1 MRVTNTMITN
11 NILRNLNNGM
21 TKIDRY
27 LNQMS
32 SGKTNAHIS
41 DDPVALIYGQT
52 ARASLARLE
61 HYQRSVDSAQ
71 SWLTQVEA
79 GMMDL
84 QGRLA
89 DVYNSIVDAAT
100 DVKSGTDKNNVAMLI
115 GQLRDHYLDTL
126 NATYGDK
133 FMYGGYNT
141 PGNEKGT
148 GSITGPFSL
157 DENTWDL
164 LYNGQNLSNYLQIS
178 IGGVH
183 VDRSK
188 VSGIFGGLYLDLS
201 SIEITGNPSTDE
213 MNVRTAVDNLI
224 VDIEDLANKIL
235 DLNDQVTI
243 MADDA
248 ADYYNNELDSTG
260 LNMSMFEIEAEI
272 ANIGSQIQILELPI
286 YDQRYIDFQERLRD
300 LEIGLHDLQPE
311 YSNLLF
317 DLAAKRT
324 EREDTIKELARLI
337 DIDEPDYY
345 EYDPSYPGGKNYD
358 VNNPVKITV
367 GGVELLSGY
376 GTITPPFIEVEEVG
390 DPPITGYENMTNIM
404 EMVDTLKKDVLTFNV
419 GPGVTMQVTV
429 NGIDLVM
436 FESERD
442 NGSFSTVNIF
452 NLLHEG
458 YVACSTGEGAE
469 DIGNFIMALQKSQNH
484 ILAKVAEI
492 GGRTRR
498 LDLLSAR
505 YEQDYI
511 NYTQMMSDAED
522 VEFDEAAM
530 NYATAQTVYQAALS
544 AGARTIQMSLMDFL
558 K

>member
-1 MRVTNTMITN
+1 MRVTNSMITN

-61 HYQRSVDSAQ
+61 HYSRSVDSAQ

-84 QGRLA
+84 QNRIA
-89 DVYNSIVDAAT
+89 DVYVSIIDAAT
-100 DVKSGTDKNNVAMLI
+100 DVKSDPDKNNVAMLI
-115 GQLRDHYLDTL
+115 AQLRDHYLDTL

-157 DENTWDL
+157 DETTWDL
-164 LYNGQNLSNYLQIS
+164 LYNGQNMSNFLQILV
-178 IGGVH
+178 GGVP
-183 VDRSK
+183 VNPID
-188 VSGIFGGLYLDLS
+188 VSGIFGGLYIDLS
-201 SIEITGNPSTDE
+201 SVGITDDPGPPSNLTKVTNAVNSVITAINNLTTDIL
-213 MNVRTAVDNLI
+213 NLNT
-224 VDIEDLANKIL
+224 D
-235 DLNDQVTI
+235 VTTQ
-243 MADDA
+243 
-248 ADYYNNELDSTG
+248 ADYAEAYYNAPGSIKELESR
-260 LNMSMFEIEAEI
+260 I
-272 ANIGSQIQILELPI
+272 ANIESEIAIRELPI
-286 YDQRYIDFQERLRD
+286 YDPDYIAFQEELKDLRD
-300 LEIGLHDLQPE
+300 QLHDKQPE
-311 YSNLLF
+311 YTNRLL
-317 DLAAKRT
+317 DLAQLRSD
-324 EREDTIKELARLI
+324 REDKIKELARLI
-337 DIDEPDYY
+337 DIDAPDYY
-345 EYDPSYPGGKNYD
+345 DATGNYNE
-358 VNNPVKITV
+358 NNPVSLSV
-367 GGVELLSGY
+367 GGVALLGDY
-376 GTITPPFIEVEEVG
+376 GTNHNSVSV
-390 DPPITGYENMTNIM
+390 DPAALANMTEM
-404 EMVDTLKKDVLTFNV
+404 LEMVNTLKKDVLTFNV

-452 NLLHEG
+452 NVLHEG

-498 LDLLSAR
+498 LDLLAAR

>member
-1 MRVTNTMITN
+1 MRVTNSMITN

-21 TKIDRY
+21 TKIDKY

-32 SGKTNAHIS
+32 SGKKNAHIS

-61 HYQRSVDSAQ
+61 HYQRSVDAAQ

-84 QGRLA
+84 QGRVA
-89 DVYNSIVDAAT
+89 DVYVSIVDAAT
-100 DVKSGTDKNNVAMLI
+100 DVMSDTDKNNVAMLI

-157 DENTWDL
+157 APDTWDL
-164 LYNGQNLSNYLQIS
+164 LYNGQNLSNFLQIS
-178 IGGVH
+178 IGADS
-183 VDRSK
+183 VDRTK
-188 VSGIFGGLYLDLS
+188 VSGIFGGLFLDLS
-201 SIEITGNPSTDE
+201 SIEITGNPTTDE
-213 MNVRTAVDNLI
+213 MNIRTAVDNLI
-224 VDIEDLANKIL
+224 GDIEDLANKIL
-235 DLNDQVTI
+235 DLNAEVTT
-243 MADDA
+243 MADA
-248 ADYYNNELDSTG
+248 AKLYYDTN
-260 LNMSMFEIEAEI
+260 IQPKEAEI
-272 ANIGSQIQILELPI
+272 ANIESEIAIRELPI
-286 YDQRYIDFQERLRD
+286 YDPDYIAFQKRINELKD
-300 LEIGLHDLQPE
+300 ELQIWQPN
-311 YSNLLF
+311 YSTALF
-317 DLAAKRT
+317 DLAQKRT

-345 EYDPSYPGGKNYD
+345 EYDVSFPGGRNYD
-358 VNNPVKITV
+358 ENNPVKITV

-376 GTITPPFIEVEEVG
+376 GTVASPPITVDDVIVG
-390 DPPITGYENMTNIM
+390 DPPTTISGYLNMTNM
-404 EMVDTLKKDVLTFNV
+404 LEMVETLKKDVLTFNV

-436 FESERD
+436 FGSERD

-452 NLLHEG
+452 NVLHEG

-484 ILAKVAEI
+484 LLAKVAEI

-530 NYATAQTVYQAALS
+530 NYATAQTIYQAALS

-558 K
+558 R